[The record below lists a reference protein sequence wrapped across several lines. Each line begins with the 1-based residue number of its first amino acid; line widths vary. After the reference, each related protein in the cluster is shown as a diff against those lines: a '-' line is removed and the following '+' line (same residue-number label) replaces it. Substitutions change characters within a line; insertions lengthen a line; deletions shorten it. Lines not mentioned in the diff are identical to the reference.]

1 MAIEFK
7 QHTLSNGLTIV
18 AEIAPEA
25 HTAAMGFFV
34 KTGARDET
42 PDLMGVSHFLEHMMF
57 KGTDNRTAEQVDQ
70 EFDAIGADHNAFTS
84 SEITAFWAHSLPESL
99 PKAGEILSDI
109 LRPALRQ
116 EDFDA
121 EKKVIMEE
129 IAMYQDVPF
138 WILYERAL
146 EVYYDQ
152 HPLAHR
158 VLGTPETIAPMPR
171 DGMLEYFQRRYSADN
186 TTVALAGKVDFDR
199 MVELVERHC
208 GEWQRTDTKREQ
220 PKFTPLPNE
229 FTLEHE
235 AVNRAYL
242 LMVSPAPSLDE
253 EERYAMSMLGQ
264 ILGDSDGSRLYWAL
278 IETGLAEEAQA
289 QYDGRDGLG
298 DLLAFACCDP
308 ADLEEVQATIR
319 REMDGLVESLTED
332 DLQRVR
338 SKVATGTTLQGELP
352 GGRMRRLGQLWTY
365 FGEYRSLED
374 ELAKINAVT
383 LNDLRAVAESYP
395 LTPIVTGR
403 LIPKGG

>member
-42 PDLMGVSHFLEHMMF
+42 PELMGVSHFLEHMMF

-84 SEITAFWAHSLPESL
+84 SEITAFWAHALPESL

-116 EDFDA
+116 ADFDA
-121 EKKVIMEE
+121 EKKVILEE

-158 VLGTPETIAPMPR
+158 VLGTPETIEPMPR
-171 DGMLEYFQRRYSADN
+171 DGMLEYFERRYSADN
-186 TTVALAGKVDFDR
+186 TTVALAGRVDFER
-199 MVELVERHC
+199 MVDLVERHC
-208 GEWQRTDTKREQ
+208 SEWQRTDTKREQ
-220 PKFTPLPNE
+220 PKFAPSPNE
-229 FTLEHE
+229 VTLEHE
-235 AVNRAYL
+235 SVSRAYL
-242 LMVSPAPSLDE
+242 LMISPAPSLDE

-264 ILGDSDGSRLYWAL
+264 ILGDSDGSRLYWSL

-298 DLLAFACCDP
+298 DLLVFACCDP
-308 ADLEEVQATIR
+308 ANLEEVEATIK
-319 REMDGLVESLTED
+319 REMDGLVDSLTKD
-332 DLQRVR
+332 DLERMR
-338 SKVATGTTLQGELP
+338 RKVATGTTLQGELP
-352 GGRMRRLGQLWTY
+352 GGRMRRLGQLWAY

-383 LNDLRAVAESYP
+383 LNDLRAVTESYP

-403 LIPKGG
+403 LIPKRG